1 MSSLS
6 AHKIKLCFL
15 AALDLAER
23 LIAVRAACQKYKQQ
37 IWEIKTPKHFAKGT
51 EPSGPTDEV

>member
-1 MSSLS
+1 MMSSLS

-37 IWEIKTPKHFAKGT
+37 I
-51 EPSGPTDEV
+51 